1 MGRRVPHFT
10 QLRPNRDRAM
20 LETSR
25 ATTLRVTQ
33 RPKRGADERAQA
45 AETDEALALRAP
57 ARRARGAGPRHHA
70 HRKPPTGPSPPRR
83 GAAFKACCPRPA
95 VRSASALPAFL
106 ASASP
111 PPSTRSA
118 RFLTAQGHK
127 VAVQAVDPSSTRT
140 GGSILGDK
148 TRMQRLAMDPR
159 RLCAPL
165 PLRRHARGIAAKTR
179 ETMLLC
185 EAAGFDVVL
194 VETVGVGQ
202 SETAWPISPDTF
214 LVLMLPGAGDELQ
227 GIKKG
232 VLELADIV
240 AVNKADGDNLA
251 RARAAAGEYKAA
263 LHLLGARDAHWSPP
277 VLTYSGLTGAGIPE
291 LWEQVRTHRARCEAA
306 GAFAATRRAQQVRWM
321 WTLLQERL
329 AERVRTD
336 AAIKARLPALESAVA
351 DGTLAPT
358 LAANEIAALL
368 GCEVMRTV
376 LITGIGPFPGMPRN
390 PTAAL
395 ALRLAR
401 LRLPALAGLRRE
413 PLILRPNGGRS
424 TS

>member
-1 MGRRVPHFT
+1 MNVH
-10 QLRPNRDRAM
+10 RP
-20 LETSR
+20 
-25 ATTLRVTQ
+25 
-33 RPKRGADERAQA
+33 
-45 AETDEALALRAP
+45 AETDEALALALQRGERAALARAITLIESRRP
-57 ARRARGAGPRHHA
+57 DHRRRAEALLQSLLPKTGGAFRVGI
-70 HRKPPTGPSPPRR
+70 TGVPGVGKSTTID
-83 GAAFKACCPRPA
+83 
-95 VRSASALPAFL
+95 ALG
-106 ASASP
+106 S
-111 PPSTRSA
+111 
-118 RFLTAQGHK
+118 FLTAQGHK
-127 VAVQAVDPSSTRT
+127 VAVLAVDPSSTRT

-148 TRMQRLAMDPR
+148 TRMQRLAMDPAAFVR
-159 RLCAPL
+159 PSPSGGTLG
-165 PLRRHARGIAAKTR
+165 GIAAKTR

-202 SETAWPISPDTF
+202 SETAVADLTDTF

-368 GCEVMRTV
+368 G
-376 LITGIGPFPGMPRN
+376 L
-390 PTAAL
+390 
-395 ALRLAR
+395 
-401 LRLPALAGLRRE
+401 
-413 PLILRPNGGRS
+413 
-424 TS
+424 